1 MAGFSMSFTEK
12 IYPTLLVVIQL
23 GSLVFL
29 LVSGPVISDS
39 IAGFLLEMTGVFFG
53 LLAIYVMGLGNFNI
67 RPIVK
72 ENGVLITSGPYGII
86 RHPMYLAQVIAI
98 VPLVFESFSYWRLA
112 VLLLLI
118 IVLTV
123 KIEYEEKRLIKHFKG
138 YSDYIKISKKV
149 IPYIY

>member
-1 MAGFSMSFTEK
+1 MSFTEK

-29 LVSGPVISDS
+29 LVSGPIIADS
-39 IAGFLLEMTGVFFG
+39 IAGFLLEMMGVFLG

-72 ENGVLITSGPYGII
+72 ENGVLITSGPYRII

-118 IVLTV
+118 INRIGKAVVLS
-123 KIEYEEKRLIKHFKG
+123 HSKG
-138 YSDYIKISKKV
+138 
-149 IPYIY
+149 